1 MKFYFALKSTVVV
14 QYTINS
20 TVGPFLELNAEQ
32 VEEEQDNMWRTMH
45 KLSKG
50 FGDLP
55 NPKRS
60 AESIKMRLQK
70 FKENMPLIHIFCNP
84 GIRDRHWQIVRE
96 FDITMKR
103 TYYIY
108 IYKIKVDMAS

>member
-1 MKFYFALKSTVVV
+1 MNTWFHSIA
-14 QYTINS
+14 
-20 TVGPFLELNAEQ
+20 GPFLDLNAEQ

-70 FKENMPLIHIFCNP
+70 FKENLPLIHVFCNP
-84 GIRDRHWQIVRE
+84 GIRDRHWQTVR
-96 FDITMKR
+96 FI
-103 TYYIY
+103 I
-108 IYKIKVDMAS
+108 KIFLSTSTWRL

>member
-1 MKFYFALKSTVVV
+1 MD
-14 QYTINS
+14 
-20 TVGPFLELNAEQ
+20 LNAEE

-70 FKENMPLIHIFCNP
+70 FKENLPLIHIFCNP

-96 FDITMKR
+96 FDS
-103 TYYIY
+103 
-108 IYKIKVDMAS
+108 IKHCSRDLLWFLIRAVDCMGIRASFYFRGYCLTCMHACMYT

>member
-1 MKFYFALKSTVVV
+1 MCTWFHSV
-14 QYTINS
+14 
-20 TVGPFLELNAEQ
+20 VGPFLDLNAEQ

-70 FKENMPLIHIFCNP
+70 FKENLPLIHVFCNP
-84 GIRDRHWQIVRE
+84 GIRDRHWQTVR
-96 FDITMKR
+96 DCD
-103 TYYIY
+103 
-108 IYKIKVDMAS
+108 VL